1 VKESNFNE
9 MEVCLD
15 LALFDVV
22 KSLESDVSQDVYVS
36 EVRDALLRLR
46 GVLDLLRHRV
56 EGGVTH

>member
-1 VKESNFNE
+1 MKESNLNE
-9 MEVCLD
+9 MEVSLD

-36 EVRDALLRLR
+36 EVREALLRLR

>member
-1 VKESNFNE
+1 MKESNLNE
-9 MEVCLD
+9 MEVSLD

-22 KSLESDVSQDVYVS
+22 KSLESDVSRDVYVS